1 MKQLENKIAIVT
13 GGTRGIGFSTV
24 EAFLQ
29 EGATVILCGSRPE
42 SAEKAVQALKA
53 QDPAAKVE
61 GISPELSDYASVKA
75 AFDAVA
81 EKYGRIDILVNN
93 AGMSDATPFADYTP
107 EQFQKVMDLNVN
119 GMFNCTR
126 AVTDYMAEQGSGVV
140 LNTSSMVS
148 ICGQPSGVGYPT
160 SKFAVNG
167 MTVSLARELG
177 PKGIRVNAVAPG
189 ITMTDMMKAV
199 PEKVIAPLIAQIP
212 LRRIGQPEDIANA
225 FAFLASDEAS
235 YITGVVLSVDGMA
248 RT

>member
-1 MKQLENKIAIVT
+1 M
-13 GGTRGIGFSTV
+13 
-24 EAFLQ
+24 
-29 EGATVILCGSRPE
+29 ILCGSRPE

-61 GISPELSDYASVKA
+61 GISPELSDYESVKA

-148 ICGQPSGVGYPT
+148 ICGQPGGVAYPS
-160 SKFAVNG
+160 SKYAVNG
-167 MTVSLARELG
+167 LTWSLARELG
-177 PKGIRVNAVAPG
+177 PFHIRVNAVAPG
-189 ITMTDMMKAV
+189 ITRTDMVAALPKEM
-199 PEKVIAPLIAQIP
+199 IDPLINRIP
-212 LRRIGQPEDIANA
+212 LRRIGEAEDIANA
-225 FAFLASDEAS
+225 FLFLASDMAS
-235 YITGVVLSVDGMA
+235 YVTGEILSDLI
-248 RT
+248 